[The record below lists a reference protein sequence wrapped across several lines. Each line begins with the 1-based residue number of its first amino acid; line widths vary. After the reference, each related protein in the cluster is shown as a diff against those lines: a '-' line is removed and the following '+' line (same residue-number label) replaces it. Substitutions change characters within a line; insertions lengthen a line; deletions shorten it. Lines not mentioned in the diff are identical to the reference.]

1 MSLESKKEKSLI
13 IAPRTH
19 PNLRYFA
26 RDFPGEMPDLLVS
39 RCSKDFV
46 APDGMDIYCF
56 CCGNHPEILSRR
68 YSTQVFRF
76 YERDLQD
83 LASRVRTTNCLQ
95 IQYDQWP
102 ASQGKYVFL
111 GLLYLAYRKFRGR
124 PLNRITPN
132 YKVEKNFS
140 YMEMMKERIFS
151 HPSSNPDFS
160 EEPPFGKV
168 KLGTVGKRYYP
179 DKRIDLLI
187 SSLRKINFRGSLS
200 ICSSDH
206 TWTNRPSPSARE
218 LEYDARIQKLAKG
231 ADFQISVLHNLTQV
245 EMLKWY
251 SELSLFVLP
260 SINEAFSTSQLEA
273 LSRGVPSIIT
283 SDNGATCTI
292 REGKT
297 GHVISKSRRALEKI
311 LKEVAMDSSKLTA
324 LRAKTIEEAR
334 KGVPGSLSLEEAIGF
349 FNRGNKI

>member
-1 MSLESKKEKSLI
+1 
-13 IAPRTH
+13 
-19 PNLRYFA
+19 
-26 RDFPGEMPDLLVS
+26 MPDLLVT

-46 APDGMDIYCF
+46 APDGMDIFCV
-56 CCGNHPEILSRR
+56 CCGSHLEILSRR

-83 LASRVRTTNCLQ
+83 LASRVRTASCVQ

-111 GLLYLAYRKFRGR
+111 GLLYLLYRKFRGR

-132 YKVEKNFS
+132 YKVAKNFS
-140 YMEMMKERIFS
+140 YMGMMNERIFN
-151 HPSSNPDFS
+151 HPSPTPKFS
-160 EEPPFGKV
+160 EEIPVGKV
-168 KLGTVGKRYYP
+168 TLGTVGKRYYP

-187 SSLRKINFRGSLS
+187 SCLREINFQGSLS

-206 TWTNRPSPSARE
+206 TWTNRRYPSARE
-218 LEYDARIQKLAKG
+218 LKYDAKIRELATE
-231 ADFQISVLHNLTQV
+231 ADFEVSVNHNLTQV

-273 LSRGVPSIIT
+273 LSRGVPSVIT
-283 SDNGATCTI
+283 SDNGAKCTI

-297 GHVISKSRRALEKI
+297 GYVISKSRRALEKI
-311 LKEVAMDSSKLTA
+311 LKELAMDSSKLKSMRVT
-324 LRAKTIEEAR
+324 TIEEAR
-334 KGVPGSLSLEEAIGF
+334 KGVPDFLSLEEAIRF
-349 FNRGNKI
+349 FNRSNRI